1 MAMEWFRLT
10 LIMVALRR
18 NHVRW
23 WILIT
28 DRAIICSIDTAP
40 VPDTCMTPSP
50 VSGVQISPRG
60 VQVYT
65 VQVYTYMT
73 HDTYDTY
80 MTPSPVSGVQIS
92 PRVTKKSKFKFFFQ
106 NTVLQMEGVGQVYM
120 RHVNFVN
127 CFVWR
132 RKNGGWYISHRVIFV
147 KEKVWHILQ
156 RFVSLCEERYGTHP
170 AFVTLEVLFQIKIL
184 IGNER

>member
-1 MAMEWFRLT
+1 MER
-10 LIMVALRR
+10 
-18 NHVRW
+18 
-23 WILIT
+23 
-28 DRAIICSIDTAP
+28 
-40 VPDTCMTPSP
+40 
-50 VSGVQISPRG
+50 
-60 VQVYT
+60 
-65 VQVYTYMT
+65 
-73 HDTYDTY
+73 
-80 MTPSPVSGVQIS
+80 
-92 PRVTKKSKFKFFFQ
+92 
-106 NTVLQMEGVGQVYM
+106 VGQVYM

-184 IGNER
+184 IGNERKSWKSTKMTHIVALCQAALWREIWHTSCRRFVSMPLKRGTATNAFPLPQNGPPTFTTCSIALHTQIHWQHSVLCVWWCVRILSIVYCVW

>member
-40 VPDTCMTPSP
+40 VPDTC
-50 VSGVQISPRG
+50 
-60 VQVYT
+60 
-65 VQVYTYMT
+65 
-73 HDTYDTY
+73 